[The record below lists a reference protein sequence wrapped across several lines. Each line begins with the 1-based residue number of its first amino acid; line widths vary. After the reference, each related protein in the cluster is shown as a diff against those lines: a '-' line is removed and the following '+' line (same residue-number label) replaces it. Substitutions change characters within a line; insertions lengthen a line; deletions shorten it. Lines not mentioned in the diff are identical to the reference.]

1 MVTNLLKRYYN
12 AFPLEYV
19 QSGIKY
25 TVDHSKGDTGKFKAY
40 LGQALDFG
48 WGDGY
53 SAVAEKKAQQQKE
66 QELLRQKQVDEL
78 KVKQQQDQER
88 ERESKEVAA
97 LMASINIAELDKF
110 IETECWADVN
120 NVMRKLWKEGTRY
133 STRRLN
139 MKKFIAAQN
148 GIAIVAAP
156 VLPVTPQPAQSSV
169 PSPAIAAPLE
179 SPVQVQRQKGSLTA
193 ISFIMPE
200 LMQGIRPQPTA

>member
-1 MVTNLLKRYYN
+1 MKSAILYTNSH
-12 AFPLEYV
+12 A
-19 QSGIKY
+19 
-25 TVDHSKGDTGKFKAY
+25 KGNTKQYRSY
-40 LGQALDFG
+40 LGKTLDNPN
-48 WGDGY
+48 WHIGY
-53 SAVAEKKAQQQKE
+53 LELVELENQQK
-66 QELLRQKQVDEL
+66 QEVENLEALKLVQEHQERKNQLLR
-78 KVKQQQDQER
+78 KQQQDQER
-88 ERESKEVAA
+88 ERESKEVTA
-97 LMASINIAELDKF
+97 LMASININALDKF
-110 IETECWADVN
+110 IETECWNDVN

-169 PSPAIAAPLE
+169 PSPVIAAPLE